1 MNYDIYNFKNE
12 HKYSQMLFNDI
23 MDYDKIYHN
32 SKLYNKLLNNVD
44 FKNNFITNICKWKCN
59 WFNNKELEISK
70 HIPFYNVNYE
80 KINSEFFN
88 DIIHYKSNY
97 DNFNKFKMIHK
108 PNDIIKEKKILID
121 NLNEN
126 VKKLGETGNNAIKT
140 SITKITNK
148 INNLGKVIKSFTYE
162 IYPNNQ
168 QVNILHNWFNE
179 CDIVYNECIKLNNI
193 KRSTNEYIN
202 LDYKKTKL
210 DIFQKLYNNT
220 SKPAP
225 YDILTDEVRTFCS
238 NLKSCITNNKNGHIK
253 HFNLTPKNRYYGR
266 SILIPKSAINKNGF
280 YSLLLY
286 GPIKGFENININ
298 LINCDSRLVFN
309 KYLNKYYLKCPI
321 YIAVKDIENRKE
333 TVALDPGERIFM
345 TYYSFND
352 CGMIGYDIRNKI
364 LNYHIKIKKLQ
375 RIISKK
381 KINNKSRLVRRFKKY
396 YLKIKFLVKELHNKT
411 ALYLVRNYKQIL
423 IPKFETSKMIGKTF
437 IKNELSRINLES
449 QEKQQ
454 TEKRKLTKKVRLS
467 KSVKFVLSSLSH
479 YSFQQHLLHK
489 GKEYGCDVK
498 IVSEEYTSK
507 CCTKCGYLSDKYL
520 NRMKRCPYCNLEIN
534 RDINGSRNIL
544 IKNHQG
550 CYK

>member
-1 MNYDIYNFKNE
+1 
-12 HKYSQMLFNDI
+12 
-23 MDYDKIYHN
+23 
-32 SKLYNKLLNNVD
+32 
-44 FKNNFITNICKWKCN
+44 
-59 WFNNKELEISK
+59 
-70 HIPFYNVNYE
+70 
-80 KINSEFFN
+80 
-88 DIIHYKSNY
+88 
-97 DNFNKFKMIHK
+97 MIHK
-108 PNDIIKEKKILID
+108 PTDIIKEKNILID

-126 VKKLGETGNNAIKT
+126 IKKLGETGNNSIKT
-140 SITKITNK
+140 AITKITNK

-162 IYPNNQ
+162 IYPNDQ
-168 QVNILHNWFNE
+168 QVNILHKWFNE
-179 CDIVYNECIKLNNI
+179 CDIVYNECVKLNNI
-193 KRSTNEYIN
+193 KRTKNEYIN

-210 DIFQKLYNNT
+210 DIFQNLYNNT

-238 NLKSCITNNKNGHIK
+238 NLKSCITNNKNGYIK
-253 HFNLTPKNRYYGR
+253 HFNLTAKNRYHGR
-266 SILIPKSAINKNGF
+266 SILIPKPAINKNGF

-286 GPIKGFENININ
+286 GPIKGFENINVN
-298 LINCDSRLVFN
+298 LIKCDCRLVYN
-309 KYLNKYYLKCPI
+309 KYLNKYYLKCPM
-321 YIAVKDIENRKE
+321 YIEVKNIENRKE

-381 KINNKSRLVRRFKKY
+381 KINNKSRLVRRLKKY

-411 ALYLVRNYKQIL
+411 ALYLVKNYKQIL

-437 IKNELSRINLES
+437 IKNELSRINSES
-449 QEKQQ
+449 PDKQQ

-489 GKEYGCDVK
+489 GKEYG
-498 IVSEEYTSK
+498 
-507 CCTKCGYLSDKYL
+507 
-520 NRMKRCPYCNLEIN
+520 
-534 RDINGSRNIL
+534 
-544 IKNHQG
+544 
-550 CYK
+550 